1 MVRPAVTSG
10 GVRGL
15 ASTEMSERS
24 EDRTSAAAREPLV
37 SVIVP
42 AWNSEGTIQ
51 VALESF
57 LDEPAV
63 PLECVVVDDGS
74 SDGTAGVVEAI
85 AARDPRVVF
94 IRSPGNEGVSE
105 ARNRALRVA
114 RGAWLAFVDAD
125 DRLRPGGLAAMWRA
139 SQASDALAI
148 IGQRIWND
156 GLRTW
161 ITDNY
166 DRPDIRLP
174 GRKSIAGNPG
184 LLYYASATG
193 KLIHRSCTE
202 DLWFHGRTIGDQ
214 PWTIR
219 ALLRAGDRIDV
230 IEDDVY
236 EWIRPAPGVRGD
248 SITSTSRS
256 RAPLSVEAVGVAT
269 EAVLAVVDEAEETV
283 RDAAARGR
291 IAVAYVERLLA
302 VDLAQHLKKA
312 LSRRDPEVGDVLA
325 SIEAFVRTVP
335 VAAIAGSPAL
345 ARFILVPPM
354 ERLRQLSPPN
364 RRAYWSLL
372 RAARHVDPDVT
383 SKVPP
388 GRARRTLRLVGLL
401 PGPVGP
407 TLWEVRHRVLRP
419 IRAVLRRLNRA
430 IGRSTPTS

>member
-1 MVRPAVTSG
+1 
-10 GVRGL
+10 
-15 ASTEMSERS
+15 MSERI
-24 EDRTSAAAREPLV
+24 EDRTSAVARQPLL

-42 AWNSEGTIQ
+42 AWNSETTIQ
-51 VALESF
+51 AALASI
-57 LDEPAV
+57 LDDDAV

-74 SDGTAGVVEAI
+74 TDGTAAAVEAI

-114 RGAWLAFVDAD
+114 RGDWLAFVDAD
-125 DRLRPGGLAAMWRA
+125 DRLRPGGLGAMWRA
-139 SQASDALAI
+139 SQASDARAI

-174 GRKSIAGNPG
+174 GRKSIADNPG

-193 KLIHRSCTE
+193 KLIHRSCTD

-219 ALLRAGDRIDV
+219 ALLRAADRIDV
-230 IEDDVY
+230 IGDVVY
-236 EWIRPAPGVRGD
+236 EWNRPAPGVQGG
-248 SITSTSRS
+248 SITSMTRS
-256 RAPLSVEAVGVAT
+256 RADLSVDAVGVAT
-269 EAVLAVVDEAEETV
+269 EAVLAVVDEADRTV
-283 RDAAARGR
+283 ADAPARAR
-291 IAVAYVERLLA
+291 IVVAYVERLIA
-302 VDLAQHLKKA
+302 VDLANHLKQA
-312 LSRRDPEVGDVLA
+312 LARRDPRLADVLA
-325 SIEAFVRTVP
+325 AIEAFVRSVP
-335 VAAIAGSPAL
+335 EGAIAGSPAL
-345 ARFILVPPM
+345 ARFILVPTV

-372 RAARHVDPDVT
+372 RAARRVDPRIV

-388 GRARRTLRLVGLL
+388 GPARRTLRLVELL

-407 TLWEVRHRVLRP
+407 TLWEVWHRGSR
-419 IRAVLRRLNRA
+419 ITRAVRRRLMRA
-430 IGRSTPTS
+430 MGRTKPTS

>member
-1 MVRPAVTSG
+1 
-10 GVRGL
+10 
-15 ASTEMSERS
+15 MSERVG
-24 EDRTSAAAREPLV
+24 DRTSVATPQRIV

-42 AWNSEGTIQ
+42 AWNSEGTIE
-51 VALESF
+51 VALASI
-57 LDEPAV
+57 LDDEAV

-74 SDGTAGVVEAI
+74 TDGTAAVVEAI

-94 IRSPGNEGVSE
+94 IRSPENEGVSE

-114 RGAWLAFVDAD
+114 RGRWLAFVDAD
-125 DRLRPGGLAAMWRA
+125 DQLRSGGLGAMWQA

-148 IGQRIWND
+148 VGQRIWND
-156 GLRTW
+156 GQRTW

-174 GRKSIAGNPG
+174 GRKSIANNPG

-193 KLIHRSCTE
+193 KLIDRSCAE
-202 DLWFHGRTIGDQ
+202 NLWFHGRTIGDQ

-230 IEDDVY
+230 IDDVVY
-236 EWIRPAPGVRGD
+236 EWNRPAPGVRGG
-248 SITSTSRS
+248 SITSTTRS
-256 RAPLSVEAVGVAT
+256 QAHLSAEAVGVAT
-269 EAVLAVVDEAEETV
+269 EAVLAVVDEADRTV
-283 RDAAARGR
+283 PDAAARAR

-312 LSRRDPEVGDVLA
+312 LARRDPRLA
-325 SIEAFVRTVP
+325 DLLAAIEAFVRSVP
-335 VAAIAGSPAL
+335 AGAIAGSPAL

-354 ERLRQLSPPN
+354 ERLAQLSTPD

-372 RAARHVDPDVT
+372 RAARRADPRVVT
-383 SKVPP
+383 RVPP
-388 GRARRTLRLVGLL
+388 GPARRTLQLVGGVL

-407 TLWEVRHRVLRP
+407 TLWEVWHRVS
-419 IRAVLRRLNRA
+419 RLNRA
-430 IGRSTPTS
+430 VRRRLRRALGRAKPAT

>member
-1 MVRPAVTSG
+1 M
-10 GVRGL
+10 
-15 ASTEMSERS
+15 EMSERI
-24 EDRTSAAAREPLV
+24 EDPTSAATGQPLV

-42 AWNSEGTIQ
+42 AWNSATTIQ
-51 VALESF
+51 VALASI
-57 LDEPAV
+57 LDDDAV

-74 SDGTAGVVEAI
+74 SDGTAAVVEAI
-85 AARDPRVVF
+85 AARDPRVVL
-94 IRSPGNEGVSE
+94 IRSPGNEGASE

-114 RGAWLAFVDAD
+114 RGRWLAFVDAD
-125 DRLRPGGLAAMWRA
+125 DRLRPDGLGALWRA

-166 DRPDIRLP
+166 DRPDIRVP
-174 GRKSIAGNPG
+174 GRKSIANNPG

-219 ALLRAGDRIDV
+219 ALLRAADRIDV
-230 IEDDVY
+230 IGDVIY
-236 EWIRPAPGVRGD
+236 EWNRPAPGVRGS
-248 SITSTSRS
+248 SITSTTRS
-256 RAPLSVEAVGVAT
+256 RADLSVDAVGVAT
-269 EAVLAVVDEAEETV
+269 EAVLAVVDEADRAV
-283 RDAAARGR
+283 PDSAARAR

-312 LSRRDPEVGDVLA
+312 LSRRDPRVADVLA
-325 SIEAFVRTVP
+325 AIEAFVRRVP
-335 VAAIAGSPAL
+335 PAAIAGSPAL

-354 ERLRQLSPPN
+354 ERLRQLSWSN

-372 RAARHVDPDVT
+372 RAARRVDPRVV

-388 GRARRTLRLVGLL
+388 GPARRTLRLVGLL

-407 TLWEVRHRVLRP
+407 MLWELRHLVSRVR
-419 IRAVLRRLNRA
+419 RAVRRRLRRA
-430 IGRSTPTS
+430 MGRT